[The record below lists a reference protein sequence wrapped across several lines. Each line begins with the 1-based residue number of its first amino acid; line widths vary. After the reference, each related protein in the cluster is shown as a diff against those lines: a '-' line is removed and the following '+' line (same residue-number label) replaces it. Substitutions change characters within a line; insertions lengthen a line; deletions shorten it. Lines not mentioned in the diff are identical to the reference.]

1 MNVKSESTFIHVPDR
16 QFHFANLEGPG
27 KERRLLERLFPIDRL
42 TTINSITE
50 EVMKRVFQLT
60 PKP

>member
-1 MNVKSESTFIHVPDR
+1 MNVKSESTSIHVPDR
-16 QFHFANLEGPG
+16 QFHFTNLEGPG
-27 KERRLLERLFPIDRL
+27 KERLLEKLFPTDRL

-50 EVMKRVFQLT
+50 EVMKRVLKLT